1 MKTVTSS
8 SLQGKYMEKISF
20 AGNNGDAIEFF
31 VIEKTTLGGVDY
43 MLVTE
48 SESEDGDAYVLKDVS
63 KPGEAE
69 GVYEI
74 VEDDSELQA
83 VGQVFGALLEDIDI
97 LQ

>member
-1 MKTVTSS
+1 
-8 SLQGKYMEKISF
+8 MEKISF

-48 SESEDGDAYVLKDVS
+48 SEDGDSDAYVLKDVS
-63 KPGEAE
+63 ASGDSE

-74 VEDDSELQA
+74 VDDEVELKA
-83 VGQVFGALLEDIDI
+83 VGQVFQSLLDDIDI
-97 LQ
+97 TE

>member
-1 MKTVTSS
+1 
-8 SLQGKYMEKISF
+8 MEKISF
-20 AGNNGDAIEFF
+20 AGNNGDVIEFY

-48 SESEDGDAYVLKDVS
+48 SETEDGDAYVLKDLS
-63 KPGEAE
+63 KSGDSE

-74 VEDDSELQA
+74 VDDEDELQA

>member
-1 MKTVTSS
+1 
-8 SLQGKYMEKISF
+8 MEKISF
-20 AGNNGDAIEFF
+20 AGNNGDAIEFY

-48 SESEDGDAYVLKDVS
+48 SETEDGDAYVLKDLS
-63 KPGEAE
+63 KSGDSE

-74 VEDDSELQA
+74 VDDEDELQA
-83 VGQVFGALLEDIDI
+83 VGQVFGALLEDIVI

>member
-1 MKTVTSS
+1 
-8 SLQGKYMEKISF
+8 MEKISF
-20 AGNNGDAIEFF
+20 AGNNGDAIDFF

-48 SESEDGDAYVLKDVS
+48 SETEDGDAYVLKDLS
-63 KPGEAE
+63 KSGDSE

-74 VEDDSELQA
+74 VDDEDELQA